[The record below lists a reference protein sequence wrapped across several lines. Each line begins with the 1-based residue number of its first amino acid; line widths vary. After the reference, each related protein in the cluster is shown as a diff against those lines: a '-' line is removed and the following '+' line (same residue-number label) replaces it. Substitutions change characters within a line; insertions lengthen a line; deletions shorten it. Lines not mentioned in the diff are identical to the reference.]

1 MNFNFLI
8 QATRVLN
15 QNDIDEAELELIT
28 NFILI
33 VDEEILYE
41 YSSTCTLVSYD
52 TDLDLYF
59 EILEIL
65 LKIYEEKEE
74 YEVCEKIKNKIDD
87 AIIIKNNKTI

>member
-15 QNDIDEAELELIT
+15 QNDIDNAELELIT
-28 NFILI
+28 NFILTA
-33 VDEEILYE
+33 DEEILYD
-41 YSSTCTLVSYD
+41 YSSTCSLITYD
-52 TDLDLYF
+52 TDLDLYL

-74 YEVCEKIKNKIDD
+74 YEVCEIIKNKIDD
-87 AIIIKNNKTI
+87 VIIIKNNKTI

>member
-15 QNDIDEAELELIT
+15 QNDIDNAELELIT
-28 NFILI
+28 NFILTA
-33 VDEEILYE
+33 DEEILYD
-41 YSSTCTLVSYD
+41 YSSTCSLITYD
-52 TDLDLYF
+52 TDLDLYL

-74 YEVCEKIKNKIDD
+74 YEVCEIIKNKLDD
-87 AIIIKNNKTI
+87 VIIIKNNKTI

>member
-15 QNDIDEAELELIT
+15 QNDIDNAELELIT
-28 NFILI
+28 NFILTA
-33 VDEEILYE
+33 DEEILYD
-41 YSSTCTLVSYD
+41 YSSTCSLITYD
-52 TDLDLYF
+52 TDLDLYL

-74 YEVCEKIKNKIDD
+74 YEVCEIIKNKLDD
-87 AIIIKNNKTI
+87 VITIKNNKTI